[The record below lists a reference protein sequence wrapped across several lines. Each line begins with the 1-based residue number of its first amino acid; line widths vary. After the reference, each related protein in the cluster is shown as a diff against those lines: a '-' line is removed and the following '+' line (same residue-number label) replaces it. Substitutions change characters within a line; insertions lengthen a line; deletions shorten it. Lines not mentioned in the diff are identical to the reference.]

1 MGCFSLF
8 LDKLPNGNYY
18 VAMNRDT
25 KREILDEALFLFSTN
40 GYGDTSMS
48 DISSRLNLTKA
59 ALYKHFSSKE
69 EILETIIREMDEEDI
84 GRAEE
89 LSVPLSE
96 DGKRV
101 GGTEKEDFASF
112 ALSQFSYWTEDIRA
126 LHYRRLLSLERF
138 KNPRL
143 MEKWNGNFVSGPM
156 DYTEKVLFEM
166 GYQDAKEKAFLL
178 WGAMF
183 LSYAL
188 FDGGEEKESVKRRL
202 KDEIWKILEV
212 WR

>member
-1 MGCFSLF
+1 
-8 LDKLPNGNYY
+8 
-18 VAMNRDT
+18 MNRDT
-25 KREILDEALFLFSTN
+25 KREILDTALELFSSK
-40 GYGDTSMS
+40 GFGDTSMR

-69 EILETIIREMDEEDI
+69 EILETIIREMDEEDRM
-84 GRAEE
+84 RAEE
-89 LSVPLSE
+89 HSVPTGPN
-96 DGKRV
+96 GKRKGGVDAKDFV
-101 GGTEKEDFASF
+101 GYAV
-112 ALSQFSYWTEDIRA
+112 SQFGYWTENQRA
-126 LHYRRLLSLERF
+126 SRYRRMLSLERF

-143 MEKWNGNFVSGPM
+143 LEKWNGNFVAGPM

-166 GYQDAKEKAFLL
+166 GYQDSKEKAFLL

-212 WR
+212 CR